1 MRTLALP
8 DLLRGLIMQRGWS
21 TTAAAHA
28 AGISPLAAK
37 RWCAELTDAALT
49 WLRII
54 STFGAEVRIIRGEE
68 SWGIQYLPVSH
79 PVRERQRRSWR
90 QRRVVHYFHA
100 LSAQSPKMKRSEKE
114 IRASAYVANEE
125 ARIVAGIDEAK
136 RRMSTVLLSGEME
149 SMRATVQALIRAS
162 HITTDE
168 LAFAA
173 GISTDAANSANDAH
187 DDGRLLPL
195 RKLLAAVDA
204 RLEVHLPSNNRV
216 VIARSEAGSDKSS
229 LLSSASSPI
238 RRASASVDHDGSEIR
253 SQLGREKILALY
265 DAGIPITKIAH
276 LAGISRQRVHS
287 IAKSTGRTLRRTMAI
302 AERSRSAELLL
313 S

>member
-1 MRTLALP
+1 
-8 DLLRGLIMQRGWS
+8 MQQGWS

-37 RWCAELTDAALT
+37 RWCAELTDAAGT

-54 STFGAEVRIIRGEE
+54 STFGAEVRVIRGEE
-68 SWGIQYLPVSH
+68 SWGIQCHPVSH

-90 QRRVVHYFHA
+90 HRRLVHYIQV
-100 LSAQSPKMKRSEKE
+100 LSAQSPKMKRNEKE
-114 IRASAYVANEE
+114 TRASFYVANEE
-125 ARIVAGIDEAK
+125 ARIVAGTEDAK

-149 SMRATVQALIRAS
+149 SMRAAVKALIRAS

-173 GISTDAANSANDAH
+173 GVSNDAVTSANDAQ

-204 RLEVHLPSNNRV
+204 RLEVHLPSSNRI
-216 VIARSEAGSDKSS
+216 VIARSEVEPDKPSPSS
-229 LLSSASSPI
+229 IPPSG
-238 RRASASVDHDGSEIR
+238 RRASAPVDHDGSEIR

-265 DAGIPITKIAH
+265 DAGIPITKIAE

-287 IAKSTGRTLRRTMAI
+287 IAKSTGRTLRRTTAI
-302 AERSRSAELLL
+302 EERSRSAELLL